1 MTGRSASARRGQPI
15 LALAAI
21 LAIWAGAR
29 WLLWDPVFVS
39 VTERAL
45 AVQVPTVPERIPP
58 AHRLEAALIR
68 PAQASLPMLAAPS
81 DRAGPLRK
89 ISVGAGEA
97 DVALQPIS
105 SFFLTAPPTQVH
117 QAKAHARDFA
127 LPPDKPH
134 HADLRWTMDSW
145 VLLRAGTGAV
155 AQAPG
160 AASYGGS
167 QAGAVLRFRSG
178 GVAADGYAYVRT
190 SAAIKAP
197 GGDRELAAGIGLR
210 PKRAVPL
217 RLLAEA
223 RLQDSGVGPAHI
235 RPVASV
241 VTELPWQEL
250 PAGFRGEAYG
260 QAGYAA
266 GRDATAFFDAQAL
279 VDRAVVQGRGMP
291 EARVGAGLWAGGQ
304 KGAARIDVG
313 PRVSIPLHL
322 GGPAA
327 ARIAVDWRF
336 RVGGNARPPSGPALT
351 IATSF

>member
-1 MTGRSASARRGQPI
+1 M
-15 LALAAI
+15 
-21 LAIWAGAR
+21 
-29 WLLWDPVFVS
+29 
-39 VTERAL
+39 
-45 AVQVPTVPERIPP
+45 
-58 AHRLEAALIR
+58 
-68 PAQASLPMLAAPS
+68 
-81 DRAGPLRK
+81 
-89 ISVGAGEA
+89 
-97 DVALQPIS
+97 ALQPVS
-105 SFFLTAPPTQVH
+105 SFFLTGPSAQVH
-117 QAKAHARDFA
+117 RTKAHAPDVA
-127 LPPDKPH
+127 LLPGTPH

-145 VLLRAGTGAV
+145 VLLRGGTGAV

-167 QAGAVLRFRSG
+167 QAGAVLRFRPG
-178 GVAADGYAYVRT
+178 GAAADGYAYVRT

-235 RPVASV
+235 RPVVSM
-241 VTELPWQEL
+241 VTELPWREL

-266 GRDATAFFDAQAL
+266 GRDATAFFDVQAL
-279 VDRAVVQGRGMP
+279 VDRAVVQGTGMP
-291 EARVGAGLWAGGQ
+291 EVRVGAGLWAGGQ
-304 KGAARIDVG
+304 KGAARMDVG

-322 GGPAA
+322 GAAAA

-336 RVGGNARPPSGPALT
+336 RVAGNARPPSGPALT